1 MRRVS
6 SAPILTS
13 REKYI
18 LYHFLLV
25 IQMSSSEGRTEG
37 SKSER
42 KGQNLQEGRKEGVL
56 HATVTPIRNAGFG
69 VPHGATRYELRKARA
84 DRQKADSSKPSEV
97 S

>member
-42 KGQNLQEGRKEGVL
+42 KGQNLQEGRKEGVNKPYANKEPPWST
-56 HATVTPIRNAGFG
+56 ATFRLTHSAFG
-69 VPHGATRYELRKARA
+69 CMLA
-84 DRQKADSSKPSEV
+84 S
-97 S
+97 